1 MTEATSNELYRSRSP
16 IIDSRETIPLTMDSK
31 RKATIIQ
38 RIEALFPF
46 LEEIMG
52 KNDKRSQEII
62 NKLMALRD
70 GLDGIFEAFGDD
82 LHALEGENEDL
93 RR

>member
-1 MTEATSNELYRSRSP
+1 
-16 IIDSRETIPLTMDSK
+16 MDSK

-70 GLDGIFEAFGDD
+70 GLDGIFEAFGED
-82 LHALEGENEDL
+82 LHALDAENEDL
-93 RR
+93 RRQLAEIQKVKKADDEVKKQVQK